1 LASTDDVRVG
11 VLGVGYMGHNH
22 VRILS
27 SLGGAELVGVFDR
40 DTDAA
45 AEVARERGT
54 RHFTDRD
61 GLFAAADAVVVALPT
76 DVHFPFCRD
85 ALAAGLDVLV
95 EKPITPDLEQAAE
108 LCRLAEDGGRILQ
121 VGHVERY
128 NPVCMEL
135 PRLVQDPILFSCER
149 LSPYSP
155 SWIGTSGVILDLMIH
170 DIDIVLSLAGSEVQ
184 TVNAVCRAL
193 HDGTE
198 DLGVAQV
205 KFATGTIADFT
216 ASRVSQAK
224 VRRLTVT
231 QADSYISADLIRQTL
246 AIHHYVTSDY
256 FFDARMGYKQETV
269 TEIPYLSRYGE
280 PLRLELESFVE
291 SVRDRTPPIV
301 SGGDGARALDLALRV
316 MEACGAPAPGA

>member
-11 VLGVGYMGHNH
+11 VLGVGYMGRNH
-22 VRILS
+22 ARILS
-27 SLGGAELVGVFDR
+27 SLPGAELVGVFDR
-40 DTDAA
+40 DAEAA
-45 AEVARERGT
+45 GEVASERGA
-54 RHFTDRD
+54 RRFDSPEELLD
-61 GLFAAADAVVVALPT
+61 AVDAVVIALPT
-76 DVHFPFCRD
+76 DAHFESCKQ
-85 ALAAGLDVLV
+85 ALLAGRDVLV

-108 LCRLAEDGGRILQ
+108 LCRIAADGGRLLQ

-135 PRLVQDPILFSCER
+135 PRLVKDPIFFSCER

-170 DIDIVLSLAGSEVQ
+170 DLDIVLSLAGSEVE

-193 HDGTE
+193 HGATE
-198 DLGVAQV
+198 DLAVAQV
-205 KFATGTIADFT
+205 KFASGTIADFT

-224 VRRLTVT
+224 VRRLAVT
-231 QADSYISADLIRQTL
+231 QLDAYVSGDLIRQTL

-256 FFDARMGYKQETV
+256 FYDARMGYKQETV

-280 PLRLELESFVE
+280 PLRLELENFVE
-291 SVRDRTPPIV
+291 SVRDRKPPIV
-301 SGGDGARALDLALRV
+301 SGEDGARALGLALRV